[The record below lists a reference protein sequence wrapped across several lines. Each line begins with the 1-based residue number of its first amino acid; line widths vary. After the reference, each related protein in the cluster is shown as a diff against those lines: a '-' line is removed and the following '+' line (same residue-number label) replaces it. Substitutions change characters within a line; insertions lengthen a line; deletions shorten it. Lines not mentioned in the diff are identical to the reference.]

1 LPVDRAAQSV
11 ARIAPAQPPFAPEIQ
26 ERLDCIMPKG
36 IPPLVTSLAR
46 NKRLFARFI
55 FMAAGLLDPGQL
67 TLR

>member
-1 LPVDRAAQSV
+1 
-11 ARIAPAQPPFAPEIQ
+11 
-26 ERLDCIMPKG
+26 MPKG